1 MTTEIE
7 SESTNEREHETVTT
21 SETPIARFPRWLR
34 QRPNSI
40 EFWELVCTDER
51 LVWCYVGQSYRS
63 MLLRADMGERD
74 RAIVEDSHPEELV
87 DLAEENFAIPLEAL
101 ESIRHVEGT
110 RFRRARLELEWR
122 EDGDGTPYDGEMTL
136 VSTSRAESQRD
147 LVAALADDPRLEHV
161 DVELDEPRWTLF

>member
-1 MTTEIE
+1 MMVHTEE
-7 SESTNEREHETVTT
+7 S
-21 SETPIARFPRWLR
+21 IARLTRWLR

-40 EFWELVCTDER
+40 EFWELVVTNER

-74 RAIVEDSHPEELV
+74 RAIVEDSRPEELL

-110 RFRRARLELEWR
+110 RFRRARLELEWSEAGLDDTR
-122 EDGDGTPYDGEMTL
+122 YGGGMTL
-136 VSTSRAESQRD
+136 VSTSEADPQRET
-147 LVAALADDPRLEHV
+147 VAALAEDSRLEHV
-161 DVELDEPRWTLF
+161 GIELDSPRWSLF